1 MKTLP
6 RYERASLVIRERFR
20 VFVNHLSVSYDKPR
34 KRLFREAL
42 WGIWMSGTVK
52 LSQMIKYIEDGCRGM
67 KHREKR
73 LSREMGSEQWEIGRL
88 VENHL
93 RQAKALIDERTI
105 LALDLSDIAKKEGRH
120 FEYLT
125 RVHDGSS
132 GELSDGYWFV
142 TIDAIRQKGKQIP
155 LYLMPYSPGAPGFE
169 GQTREIE
176 QGVKKVTEA
185 VGRLGLWVMD
195 RGFDSLLIFQYFTSL
210 HLRFLIRVYQGRT
223 LMGEG
228 TLTDLAETMKL
239 PYEQETVVRR
249 LHGTRRKKERVTIR
263 YGFKEIQL
271 PEQWN
276 PHTRERESLSL
287 TLLVCEGLAVEGER
301 SYFVTSEK
309 VHTPTD
315 CLELFKQYIKR
326 WGCEDAIR
334 FLKQEFHLE
343 DIRVLKFNRIRR
355 TCVLAMLVFAFLCEL
370 EYYCEKHARWVV
382 ERLCRWAMEL
392 DTDATFLYYRLHR
405 SAQMTVTL
413 DYVVDHFT

>member
-1 MKTLP
+1 MIHFMVQRDIVIRERSERGTAMKTLP

-105 LALDLSDIAKKEGRH
+105 LALDLSDIAKKQGRH

-132 GELSDGYWFV
+132 AELSDGHWFV

-176 QGVKKVTEA
+176 QG
-185 VGRLGLWVMD
+185 
-195 RGFDSLLIFQYFTSL
+195 
-210 HLRFLIRVYQGRT
+210 
-223 LMGEG
+223 
-228 TLTDLAETMKL
+228 
-239 PYEQETVVRR
+239 
-249 LHGTRRKKERVTIR
+249 
-263 YGFKEIQL
+263 
-271 PEQWN
+271 
-276 PHTRERESLSL
+276 
-287 TLLVCEGLAVEGER
+287 
-301 SYFVTSEK
+301 
-309 VHTPTD
+309 
-315 CLELFKQYIKR
+315 
-326 WGCEDAIR
+326 
-334 FLKQEFHLE
+334 
-343 DIRVLKFNRIRR
+343 
-355 TCVLAMLVFAFLCEL
+355 
-370 EYYCEKHARWVV
+370 
-382 ERLCRWAMEL
+382 
-392 DTDATFLYYRLHR
+392 
-405 SAQMTVTL
+405 
-413 DYVVDHFT
+413 